1 MRRLLRKE
9 KYMGNCIGKL
19 CRRLVLSQAV
29 TFADG
34 VLQINIPA
42 GSYNNGE
49 RYCLVIAQAIP
60 TETTIATPVVI
71 TIGAGTEQYPLQ
83 NRCCAAVTACGIRTR
98 MRYAAVVATSPTG
111 GVFKL
116 LGTPA
121 CAPDY
126 SLAAIDGT
134 APTTTG
140 GEA

>member
-1 MRRLLRKE
+1 MS
-9 KYMGNCIGKL
+9 NCVGKL

-34 VLQINIPA
+34 TLTINIPA
-42 GSYNNGE
+42 GSYGNGQ

-60 TETTIATPVVI
+60 EATTITAPVVI

-83 NRCCAAVTACGIRTR
+83 NRCCAPVTACAIRTR
-98 MRYAAVVATSPTG
+98 TRYATVVATSPTG

-121 CAPDY
+121 CAPNY

-134 APTTTG
+134 APTTG
-140 GEA
+140 GGTA